1 MCSHKTS
8 ISEFIVFEGLDGA
21 GTTTQSR
28 LLKEYLSEELHLDV
42 TLTYEP
48 TDSSIGK
55 TIRAILRGE
64 QPSTPRE
71 LAMLYAADRDLHLH
85 DKETG
90 IIKQTHDGRV
100 VISDRYL
107 FSSLAYQSVD
117 LDFDEV
123 LSLNSAFP
131 LPGLVFY
138 IDTPVEACISRINSR
153 STTQDI
159 FENETFQR
167 AVKHGYERAFS
178 LLSHASQVIRLDGML
193 PIPELHGLIG
203 DMTRSYLGIS

>member
-28 LLKEYLSEELHLDV
+28 LLKEYLSEELLLDAIH
-42 TLTYEP
+42 TCEP
-48 TDSSIGK
+48 TDSSIGRS
-55 TIRAILRGE
+55 IRAILRGD
-64 QPSTPRE
+64 QPSTPRA
-71 LAMLYAADRDLHLH
+71 LAMLYAADRDLHLY
-85 DKETG
+85 DKDSG
-90 IIKQTHDGRV
+90 IIKQTHDGRI

-107 FSSLAYQSVD
+107 YSSLAYQSVD

-123 LSLNSAFP
+123 LSLNSTFP

-138 IDTPVEACISRINSR
+138 IDTPVEACISRIKSR

-167 AVKHGYERAFS
+167 AVKYGYERAFT
-178 LLSHASQVIRLDGML
+178 LLSHASKFVRLDGML
-193 PIPELHGLIG
+193 PITELHELIVET
-203 DMTRSYLGIS
+203 TRSYLGIS